1 MIVFLEK
8 YSDISILYV
17 SYAFLIRLRFRLI
30 LTPTI
35 IKQKFTSEFATKLKF
50 TTVLVNTTVVLIDTP
65 CDKIKM
71 CFTVS
76 IFLEKSQDS

>member
-30 LTPTI
+30 LTPMIWRQEQRSYWLDLGLKVNGTG
-35 IKQKFTSEFATKLKF
+35 SLWKLVEIHIFINFERDFWAKDVGVF
-50 TTVLVNTTVVLIDTP
+50 SP
-65 CDKIKM
+65 C
-71 CFTVS
+71 
-76 IFLEKSQDS
+76 